1 MSCRVATFASTQKTL
16 VSKVLRDMS
25 RNVQNLRQNS
35 VVSGRAQP
43 ERVFSLLEAMFGKGH
58 DSALAD
64 LIQAALMLR
73 YNGRTLG

>member
-1 MSCRVATFASTQKTL
+1 
-16 VSKVLRDMS
+16 MS
-25 RNVQNLRQNS
+25 RNVQNS
-35 VVSGRAQP
+35 TSAAS